1 LSDIEHE
8 FELDSEYTQEKDMFS
23 ELELAFEADEHSEL
37 DESEVN
43 FEMDDQLSQA
53 IGSELDS
60 GVGKYT
66 NQLYELVDRGFE
78 SSAEVDNVVH
88 EVVRQMEIQYF
99 WNPFKK
105 LKSTITGLAN
115 SKLGKIVVGAVKQ
128 NIPGLKALDVATQMI
143 RNPSAANFRNLLKQS
158 VLSAAS
164 SFVPGGQTGVDIL
177 RNLGGIPGAG
187 AEQNR
192 GAIENAVKVV
202 RDGYQTLANNIG
214 DQILDPV
221 EAAKLASTS
230 FGSAYE
236 KYSHPVS
243 EYETSQGTLQ
253 AGSWGEDTKSQNIKI
268 SRNVKKLVIY
278 FE

>member
-1 LSDIEHE
+1 
-8 FELDSEYTQEKDMFS
+8 
-23 ELELAFEADEHSEL
+23 
-37 DESEVN
+37 
-43 FEMDDQLSQA
+43 
-53 IGSELDS
+53 
-60 GVGKYT
+60 
-66 NQLYELVDRGFE
+66 
-78 SSAEVDNVVH
+78 
-88 EVVRQMEIQYF
+88 MEIQYF

-143 RNPSAANFRNLLKQS
+143 RNPSAANFKNLLKQS

>member
-1 LSDIEHE
+1 MSDIEHE